1 MVSPLLLAGTRS
13 PILHQRLFVV
23 QFYKEGG
30 VHMGSGVGRVGALGK
45 VYHFLRIFYAAGAMA
60 SFSTNDMGVKWLGA
74 NYPPHQSARGWD
86 RT

>member
-1 MVSPLLLAGTRS
+1 
-13 PILHQRLFVV
+13 
-23 QFYKEGG
+23 
-30 VHMGSGVGRVGALGK
+30 MGSGVGGVGALGK
-45 VYHFLRIFYAAGAMA
+45 VYHFLGIFCVAGAMA